1 MSEKKCRLGSVGGSA
16 VIEGVMMKNKDR
28 YALAV
33 RMPDGKIKATED
45 NCKSI
50 GNKFKFFKLPIIRGV
65 TNFIESMI
73 LSYKTLSM
81 SAEAFGIEEEETKF
95 EKWLREKF
103 GKSILDIVMVFAMI
117 LGLAL
122 GIGLFFFLPLW
133 ISTSVAGEETKWYS
147 TIIEG
152 GIKIGIFVLYVY
164 LVSLMKDIRRVFEY
178 HGAEHKTIFCYEA
191 GEELTPE
198 NVKKYSRFHPR
209 CGTSFIFV
217 MLLLSI
223 LVYAGVYSIPF
234 MKENLFLK
242 FASKIIILPLI
253 VGIGYEFIRF
263 AGRHDNAFTRAL
275 SAPGLWMQ
283 RITTREPDLE
293 QIEVAITSLKCA
305 IPEEFPEAESLLTVT
320 EDTKETV
327 TETTE
332 TTENTAE

>member
-1 MSEKKCRLGSVGGSA
+1 MSDNKCRLGTVGGSA
-16 VIEGVMMKNKDR
+16 VIEGVMMKNKDK

-33 RMPDGKIKATED
+33 RMPEGNIKATTD
-45 NCKSI
+45 TCKSI
-50 GNKFKFFKLPIIRGV
+50 RDKIKFFNLPIIRGIV
-65 TNFIESMI
+65 NFIESMI
-73 LSYKTLSM
+73 LSFKTLSL
-81 SAEAFGIEEEETKF
+81 SAEAFGIEEEESKF
-95 EKWLREKF
+95 EIWLREKF
-103 GKSILDIVMVFAMI
+103 GKSILDIVMVFSMI
-117 LGLAL
+117 FGLAL

-133 ISTSVAGEETKWYS
+133 ISTAVAGEETRWYS

-152 GIKIGIFVLYVY
+152 LIKIGIFVLYVY

-223 LVYAGVYSIPF
+223 LVYAGVYAIPF
-234 MKENLFLK
+234 MKENILLK
-242 FASKIIILPLI
+242 FASKILVLPLI
-253 VGIGYEFIRF
+253 VGIGYEFIKF
-263 AGRHDNAFTRAL
+263 AGKHDNAFTRIF

-305 IPEEFPEAESLLTVT
+305 LPDEFPEAVSLLETKKDT
-320 EDTKETV
+320 EEITEENKE
-327 TETTE
+327 
-332 TTENTAE
+332 